1 MNENDFDLTTLTEFI
16 KVNLVAIKTDDDW
29 SAFYRHMNAIS
40 GFLMAGGDA

>member
-16 KVNLVAIKTDDDW
+16 KVNLAAIKTDDDW
-29 SAFYRHMNAIS
+29 SAFYRHMNAIN

>member
-40 GFLMAGGDA
+40 GFLMAGGDT